1 MPGLMVT
8 VALRENDVQF
18 PPPAKRPD
26 STWMV
31 LPSGFFLVRN
41 PPRLEVAAAAA
52 RC

>member
-52 RC
+52 HC